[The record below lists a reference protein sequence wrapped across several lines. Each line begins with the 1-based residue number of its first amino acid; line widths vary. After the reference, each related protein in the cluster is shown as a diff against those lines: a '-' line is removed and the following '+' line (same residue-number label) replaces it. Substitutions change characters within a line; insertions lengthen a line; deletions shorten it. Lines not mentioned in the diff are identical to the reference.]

1 MEFTI
6 TEIVFIAIAA
16 ILAVALVVVIF
27 KNNKYLIRATRRIDN
42 HYSTLLNIAQNENRR
57 ISTLYNNLKKQSST
71 QKPLYEPVDASKIV
85 DVERLA
91 AQQKELE
98 AQQMEL
104 ADRNHQLWDM
114 SVNIEK
120 ERQHIQTLKSE
131 IDSQHRAVTSS
142 IRYAKLIQN
151 AALPSDEI
159 LKESFQDVFLLWRP
173 RDIVS
178 GDFYWMKRIGDTVI
192 FSVADCT
199 GHGVPGGFMSMLGV
213 AFLNDICVNFT
224 PDTHPAQILEEL
236 RQKVISTLKQDDEH
250 IVQKDGMDIALC
262 VLNLATMKMQFAG
275 ANNGMY
281 HVRGSQ
287 LTEYKP
293 IHNPIGSYPRLLSFE
308 NRDVEIQHGDYV
320 YMFSDG
326 YTDQLDPDNHMFTQ
340 GRLRKLL
347 CEINAITKVAAQQA
361 EMLNDAFDQWRKGNN
376 QMDDILIGGYCIK

>member
-16 ILAVALVVVIF
+16 ILAVALVVIIF

-131 IDSQHRAVTSS
+131 IESQHRAVTSS

-262 VLNLATMKMQFAG
+262 VLNLATCG
-275 ANNGMY
+275 VRNLPNTNLY
-281 HVRGSQ
+281 TILLVRIHV
-287 LTEYKP
+287 
-293 IHNPIGSYPRLLSFE
+293 F
-308 NRDVEIQHGDYV
+308 
-320 YMFSDG
+320 
-326 YTDQLDPDNHMFTQ
+326 
-340 GRLRKLL
+340 
-347 CEINAITKVAAQQA
+347 
-361 EMLNDAFDQWRKGNN
+361 
-376 QMDDILIGGYCIK
+376 